1 MGSSQSNGRV
11 ECMWLPAQSGK
22 TRKCVE
28 KIKQRNGF
36 FEADLLDMV
45 DFFDPNKGAF
55 HVIICSNNKSLV
67 DQTSTRMT
75 DELYSYSESES
86 ESESENDAEDFV
98 VDKVYSWRSGTKT
111 NKTGDALYGYI
122 IDDDVEIVVCCAHK
136 KRLTHLYTLIK
147 RLQKSRQFEKKI
159 NVWIDEADAS
169 IKLWSRP
176 EWNIL
181 EFSKVEKITLIS
193 ATYDSIIKEYK
204 SIRVLPYAETY
215 MEATYHKLEDSN
227 ILKEDYLTTDPVIYL
242 EQVFEN
248 HPEIC
253 VPGTRLFAPG
263 NATVKTH
270 DEVADFLV
278 EKGFVVCILNG
289 QRKEIIGIPG
299 KGVIDLKKY
308 IDFDTPIS
316 PGETFEIG
324 KTIASIYVSNGLQKY
339 PIAITGNLCLGRG
352 ITFQSEHFLFNW
364 GVLSYST
371 NKAEA
376 YQLASRTNGNIKQ
389 FKDYAPPTLVMSTRM
404 ADQILSHEKLAINMA
419 RLVHE
424 RLQKDPDDDC
434 SITEEDMKDVKNPGR
449 ACMHVPRVFK
459 MTDEEFE
466 CIEKKTGEER
476 HKLIKI
482 LIKKNDQSLWEKLE
496 EYKLEKAAIPEVTN
510 SYKRHITQT
519 LCEIKENKK
528 SMVDIKDK
536 TINSYNVFI
545 DAKEKQFIVV
555 MYSGATPEKSRSVPK
570 HSLHQNETHS
580 SNCNY
585 IIFGIN
591 CSCKHA
597 QLPSVQ
603 ESIKIC
609 KECGEQNNKTNKFCG
624 SCGNKF

>member
-36 FEADLLDMV
+36 FETDLLGMV
-45 DFFDPNKGAF
+45 DFFDPTKGAF

-75 DELYSYSESES
+75 DELYSYSESD
-86 ESESENDAEDFV
+86 SESENDAEDFV
-98 VDKVYSWRSGTKT
+98 VGKVYSWRSGTKT

-136 KRLTHLYTLIK
+136 KRLTHLYALIK
-147 RLQKSRQFEKKI
+147 RLQNSRKFEKKI

-181 EFSKVEKITLIS
+181 EFSKAEKITLIS
-193 ATYDSIIKEYK
+193 ATYDSIIKQYK

-263 NATVKTH
+263 NFTVASH
-270 DEVADFLV
+270 DEIADFLV
-278 EKGFVVCILNG
+278 GKGFVVCILNG

-299 KGVIDLKKY
+299 KGVVDLKSH

-324 KTIASIYVSNGLQKY
+324 KTIASIYVCERLQKY

-364 GVLSYST
+364 GVLPCST
-371 NKAEA
+371 NKAES

-419 RLVHE
+419 RWVYE
-424 RLQKDPDDDC
+424 RRQKDPDDDG
-434 SITEEDMKDVKNPGR
+434 SVTEKDMKDIKNPDR
-449 ACMHVPRVFK
+449 ARMHVPRVFK
-459 MTDEEFE
+459 MTDEDFEEFE
-466 CIEKKTGEER
+466 KLGGGNREKFLR
-476 HKLIKI
+476 KLVKGI
-482 LIKKNDQSLWEKLE
+482 DPSFADD
-496 EYKLEKAAIPEVTN
+496 LEKYTCTQTTAPGTEI
-510 SYKRHITQT
+510 SYKKHITYI
-519 LCEIKENKK
+519 LEK
-528 SMVDIKDK
+528 SNDGEKSFLDIKDK
-536 TINSYNVFI
+536 TINSCQFYI
-545 DAKEKQFIVV
+545 DNKGKQFIVV
-555 MYSGATPEKSRSVPK
+555 MFNGATPEKS
-570 HSLHQNETHS
+570 ETHS
-580 SNCNY
+580 AMCNSNL
-585 IIFGIN
+585 GIA
-591 CSCKHA
+591 CSCKH
-597 QLPSVQ
+597 VQ
-603 ESIKIC
+603 
-609 KECGEQNNKTNKFCG
+609 GV
-624 SCGNKF
+624 